1 MKIKRNILISLIIV
15 FFAILLFIPS
25 KVSAINAQQ
34 LDAKDGHT
42 DRGKRPNAIASI
54 EDLARLAKTS
64 DEFFSDDM
72 FNFIQKKFTTTREVR
87 PEAYNLV
94 NTYCSDDK
102 HGDTRESYSTAR
114 YQITSII
121 DINLD
126 GNGSCVVHYTGG
138 RSYDL
143 NQVINGTYCRN
154 YFYRV
159 AYEAYLYSRVNV
171 TDSDPAS
178 AKNTDKAVG
187 AAKERVQ
194 QTLKRG
200 IDNFGAK
207 HGDLRRKILN
217 ACELRSTNGFDGT
230 SYADTM
236 ATAYDEAVTKGKG
249 LKFKARII
257 ELKSDLTDIKGGQYA
272 QSQIVFRGAVAQK
285 NIKIKKVDADNTSKG
300 LAGAKFKFYNTS
312 VGKWL
317 GSNKVANKNEAGAHQ
332 FTTDANGEIAINGA
346 TWGQYQT
353 KETKA
358 PANYVA
364 TNTGMINISS
374 TTGSASYNYVT
385 NKKATINLGIIKQ
398 DATNTNIKLSGAK
411 FTVKNTDK
419 NKWVNAQSGLQDTP
433 YEFTTN
439 SEGKIYIGG
448 VPDGNYKAYETVAP
462 KGYQVTYAN
471 GVTLKKND
479 WTTLNDNPVLVSIEG
494 TVFLDGGVGKTNI
507 RNDMFNN
514 GEGINGVRVV
524 LKKNGNIV
532 SEVCSG
538 YDSDGN
544 STGANGK
551 YKFNGKNLAIKQ
563 NELSQYTIE
572 FEYNGIKYQSV
583 VKNMAE
589 AGSKASENSSGR
601 DTFNNNFS
609 TITAKTQINEN
620 NVSSNNANGGST
632 IDYKYSQYPDEGRYE
647 SKVIY
652 GTSKKDGHSKPY
664 SSDYYADDKYHMTS
678 YTTEAGYYLQNQAI
692 SNNTISNVNFG
703 LYERDLPDMAIRD
716 QLYTAEVALTRQD
729 YGKTYSHVYKYN
741 RNDNFDIKIRTSDAY
756 NTALIREIYRSD
768 AEYNKQNQGALKVYL
783 TYKINITNQNTQIN
797 TTVNNIVNYY
807 DNSLSIVGTGTGAT
821 IDQAAG
827 TVTLSGNMQT
837 SGQGVY
843 NTEYNKVNILTNG
856 ANEVFV
862 KYEVSQDVLK
872 NMLNGDIKLAANVI
886 EINSTTAKK
895 DNKGYTAID
904 TNSAVGNADPSKRL
918 QNVEDDLAWAPEV
931 IMKIS
936 SDVRTTKGIV
946 FEDATSEKFKE
957 GQERKG
963 DGKYN
968 SPEDKKVSGV
978 SVKLIDVGANKDL
991 GNAAYNYNSSGA
1003 TEITA
1008 VTNNEGEYQ
1017 LSGFLP
1023 GNYIVVYQYGN
1034 EQYPVQQYQATIYS
1048 QDRENANY
1056 KNKDT
1061 SWYKKD
1067 VDTRYSD
1074 AIDVYDNK
1082 NEYYKLPNDGSKTR
1096 TEIERTWA
1104 SENDNMQHIKYNTS
1118 INNDLKIDAFTPC
1131 MDFQYEKDDIFTD
1144 NAELDANTNMPYDV
1158 NNIDFGIVERARYK
1172 VKIDNTINKI
1182 LLKSAEG
1189 NTIKEIVPSAN
1200 MDISNVKYMPSSGRE
1215 SKNVGAV
1222 KGFVELELDSEILQ
1236 RTDLYVEYGF
1246 NVTNKSE
1253 LEYNTKDYY
1262 RSGIPGSENDKVKVI
1277 VSNIINYVDNELTFD
1292 TASRMLTDSTAANEQ
1307 YKWSTIN
1314 WADTRDWLSEDV
1326 RNALK
1331 TDANQSKY
1339 TTMLIGKGFEQQ
1351 QLKPTESAQI
1361 PVKLLLDKSLTPTQD
1376 DMKYSNWAEI
1386 VEVTKTW
1393 GRELYKSDTSTTF
1406 GETLGNFNPE
1416 KPNPENPNSDNPGNN
1431 KEPDFHYPEDIII
1444 HPPTG
1449 AEDNTI
1455 RYTIIGITVLV
1466 VLAIGITTVI
1476 FVIKRR
1482 KS

>member
-1 MKIKRNILISLIIV
+1 MKNNKVIKKLNIVLCVIIASMLIFMVSPFSNVKAAESAFSKFCKKIDRLNRYTEKGKGYSSRSI
-15 FFAILLFIPS
+15 FAIDDVEIAAASNPNLYYDNLMQKTIGNIVTD
-25 KVSAINAQQ
+25 KNTLGQIYEMTNAACI
-34 LDAKDGHT
+34 D
-42 DRGKRPNAIASI
+42 SI
-54 EDLARLAKTS
+54 EHSVYGGFDT
-64 DEFFSDDM
+64 
-72 FNFIQKKFTTTREVR
+72 N
-87 PEAYNLV
+87 AYKV
-94 NTYCSDDK
+94 Q
-102 HGDTRESYSTAR
+102 G
-114 YQITSII
+114 II
-121 DINLD
+121 DVNLD
-126 GNGSCVVHYTGG
+126 GDGVIKVYKKASGKGINIAKNGDTAKYLYAAAYFASNTQGALVSEALSRAYLSDTTQMPSALSYEGVAEDNDAAVASAMRSGYLKYKGRFIIFEGRNFHSGG
-138 RSYDL
+138 AGVLQS
-143 NQVINGTYCRN
+143 QVI
-154 YFYRV
+154 
-159 AYEAYLYSRVNV
+159 
-171 TDSDPAS
+171 
-178 AKNTDKAVG
+178 
-187 AAKERVQ
+187 
-194 QTLKRG
+194 
-200 IDNFGAK
+200 
-207 HGDLRRKILN
+207 
-217 ACELRSTNGFDGT
+217 
-230 SYADTM
+230 
-236 ATAYDEAVTKGKG
+236 
-249 LKFKARII
+249 
-257 ELKSDLTDIKGGQYA
+257 
-272 QSQIVFRGAVAQK
+272 FRGETKTCSIRLRKTDEKSQNLK
-285 NIKIKKVDADNTSKG
+285 
-300 LAGAKFKFYNTS
+300 GAKFYIYNKTFS
-312 VGKWL
+312 KYVKSNGKLVGKSKATKFSTTKANGQYQDIHL
-317 GSNKVANKNEAGAHQ
+317 TGLPAGEYVAIEDTAPSGYLKISGNISLNNNGATVPVKNEPEKKPISIGIIKRDSKDTNRKLSGAKFTIYNSNQKKWVNASGGLQDTEYQ
-332 FTTDANGEIAINGA
+332 FTTDANGQISLASVPEDTYVA
-346 TWGQYQT
+346 YE
-353 KETKA
+353 KSA
-358 PANYVA
+358 PAGY
-364 TNTGMINISS
+364 
-374 TTGSASYNYVT
+374 
-385 NKKATINLGIIKQ
+385 
-398 DATNTNIKLSGAK
+398 
-411 FTVKNTDK
+411 TVKNSNGITLVK
-419 NKWVNAQSGLQDTP
+419 NNM
-433 YEFTTN
+433 TT
-439 SEGKIYIGG
+439 
-448 VPDGNYKAYETVAP
+448 VD
-462 KGYQVTYAN
+462 
-471 GVTLKKND
+471 ND
-479 WTTLNDNPVLVSIEG
+479 PILISIEG
-494 TVFLDGGVGKTNI
+494 TVFLDGGEGKTNV

-544 STGANGK
+544 STGVAGK
-551 YKFNGKNLAIKQ
+551 YKFNGQKLVIRKND
-563 NELSQYTIE
+563 LSQYTIE

-583 VKNMAE
+583 VKNTAA

-601 DTFNNNFS
+601 DTFNNKFS
-609 TITAKTQINEN
+609 TITAKTQINGN

-652 GTSKKDGHSKPY
+652 STTKKDKKSKAY
-664 SSDYYADDKYHMTS
+664 SSDYYADDKYHITATTS
-678 YTTEAGYYLQNQAI
+678 EAGYYLKDQSI

-703 LYERDLPDMAIRD
+703 IYERDLPDVAIRD

-856 ANEVFV
+856 VNELFV

-872 NMLNGDIKLAANVI
+872 NMLNGDIKLAANVV

-904 TNSAVGNADPSKRL
+904 TDSAVGNADPSKRL

-931 IMKIS
+931 TMKIS

-946 FEDATSEKFKE
+946 FEDATSEEFKE

-968 SPEDKKVSGV
+968 SSEDKKVSGV

-1189 NTIKEIVPSAN
+1189 NTIKEIVPTDD
-1200 MDISNVKYMPSSGRE
+1200 MDISNVKYMKSTGRD
-1215 SKNVGAV
+1215 SKTSKAV
-1222 KGFVELELDSEILQ
+1222 KGFLELELDSEILQ
-1236 RTDLYVEYGF
+1236 RADLFVEYGF
-1246 NVTNKSE
+1246 NVKNKSE
-1253 LEYNTKDYY
+1253 IEYNTKNYY
-1262 RSGIPGSENDKVKVI
+1262 RNGIAGSENDKVKVI

-1292 TASRMLTDSTAANEQ
+1292 TANRMLTDSTAANEQ

-1455 RYTIIGITVLV
+1455 KYTIIGITILV